1 MASTL
6 EIAVLKKIIQE
17 GIFRDLEYHIN
28 SNGGLSALPILVQFK
43 RPPFADD
50 FVETGMKAEIVGI
63 EIEREAGDEDLK
75 IYFYFS
81 DDLYP
86 HNKKF
91 FKKCYY
97 GKRSLGQEHH
107 EMFTAEEVGE
117 YTQQYSVY
125 VEARAKISEYLLL
138 AD

>member
-1 MASTL
+1 MASTS
-6 EIAVLKKIIQE
+6 ENNALKQIIQE

-63 EIEREAGDEDLK
+63 EIEREPGEEDLK
-75 IYFYFS
+75 LYFYFS
-81 DDLYP
+81 DELHQ

-97 GKRSLGQEHH
+97 GRQSLGQDHH
-107 EMFTAEEVGE
+107 KMFTAEEVGE

-125 VEARAKISEYLLL
+125 VDTRAKISEYLLL